1 MSDNNNREKTEEEI
15 ENDFNED
22 ISKMDKQNYDIENE
36 LTDYIPYTLTNSKRD
51 NETSGIS
58 LLKELED
65 KWENIEKNKQK
76 PIKLQKKKEK
86 HNNGMKRAYIKSL
99 VEESKQK
106 FMKTIQTMRMTYNAS
121 FEEFESYASN
131 AILKMENIKI
141 QNDQIRSQLE
151 AYDNATNKPIENN
164 NKEDIPSK
172 EQKKERTNT
181 KKSFLKQDDTI
192 PQSQNTIPLAYRGNL
207 FTCKEMTSIEGLVY
221 ETPSTTEGRKE
232 IIQKNFTIS
241 DSLANKMKSVYEDIT
256 APSQPILNSTT
267 NIEDNDKQDENNDT
281 NNIKINFNTGNSLY
295 TLEKQFDEIITK
307 IKPNLNGKISGAIIK
322 KDIDIKKEDDEYF
335 ESLAKEA
342 GYKKGKSN
350 SNLSENNQYN
360 FSNYFTDKKFSK
372 KIEENVKLLNN
383 VMSGEIVYKKKLM
396 NNDIQNK
403 NGMLNASYLR
413 NHSISLLNNTNSVVQ
428 DNKIYSKNK
437 FDDTISKIYQAN
449 ATKIQ
454 KLINGKS

>member
-106 FMKTIQTMRMTYNAS
+106 FMKKIQTMRMTYNAS

-164 NKEDIPSK
+164 SKEDIPSK

-342 GYKKGKSN
+342 GYKKGKSK

>member
-106 FMKTIQTMRMTYNAS
+106 FMKKIQTMRMTYNAS

-307 IKPNLNGKISGAIIK
+307 IKPNLNAKISGAIIK

>member
-106 FMKTIQTMRMTYNAS
+106 FMKKIQTMRMTYNAS

-256 APSQPILNSTT
+256 APSQPILSSTT

>member
-106 FMKTIQTMRMTYNAS
+106 FMKKIQTMRMTYNAS

-141 QNDQIRSQLE
+141 QNEQIRSQLE

-164 NKEDIPSK
+164 NKEAIPSK

-342 GYKKGKSN
+342 GYKKGKSK

-413 NHSISLLNNTNSVVQ
+413 NHSLSLMNNTNSVVQ

>member
-106 FMKTIQTMRMTYNAS
+106 FMKKIQTMRMTYNAS

-141 QNDQIRSQLE
+141 QNEQIRSQLE

-164 NKEDIPSK
+164 NKEAIPSK

-342 GYKKGKSN
+342 GYKKGKSK

>member
-36 LTDYIPYTLTNSKRD
+36 LTDYIPYTLTSSKRD

-99 VEESKQK
+99 IEESKQK
-106 FMKTIQTMRMTYNAS
+106 FMIRIQSMRMTYNAS
-121 FEEFESYASN
+121 FEEFESYASS

-151 AYDNATNKPIENN
+151 SYDNATNKPIENN
-164 NKEDIPSK
+164 NKEDIPNK
-172 EQKKERTNT
+172 DQRKERTNV

-192 PQSQNTIPLAYRGNL
+192 PQRENNIPLAYRGNL

-256 APSQPILNSTT
+256 APSQPILSS
-267 NIEDNDKQDENNDT
+267 NIEDNDKQEENNDT

>member
-106 FMKTIQTMRMTYNAS
+106 FMKKIQTMRMTYNAS

-256 APSQPILNSTT
+256 APSQPILHSTT

>member
-1 MSDNNNREKTEEEI
+1 MSDNNNRKKTEEEI

-36 LTDYIPYTLTNSKRD
+36 LTDYIPYTLTSSKRD

-99 VEESKQK
+99 IEESKQK
-106 FMKTIQTMRMTYNAS
+106 FMKRIQSMRMTYNAS
-121 FEEFESYASN
+121 FEEFESYASS

-151 AYDNATNKPIENN
+151 SYDNATNKPIENN
-164 NKEDIPSK
+164 NKEDIPNK
-172 EQKKERTNT
+172 DQRKERTNV

-192 PQSQNTIPLAYRGNL
+192 PQRENNIPLAYRGNL

-256 APSQPILNSTT
+256 APSQPILSS
-267 NIEDNDKQDENNDT
+267 NIEDNDKQEENNDT

-322 KDIDIKKEDDEYF
+322 KEIAIKKEDDEYF
-335 ESLAKEA
+335 ENLAKEA

-350 SNLSENNQYN
+350 SNLSENNQYT
-360 FSNYFTDKKFSK
+360 FYNYFTDKKFSK

-383 VMSGEIVYKKKLM
+383 VMSGENVYKKKLM

-413 NHSISLLNNTNSVVQ
+413 NHSLSLMNNTNSVVQ

>member
-106 FMKTIQTMRMTYNAS
+106 FMKKIQTMRMTYNAS

>member
-106 FMKTIQTMRMTYNAS
+106 FMKKIQTMRMTYNAS

-281 NNIKINFNTGNSLY
+281 NNIKINFNTGHSLY

>member
-106 FMKTIQTMRMTYNAS
+106 FMKKIQTMRMTYNAS

-141 QNDQIRSQLE
+141 QNEQIRSQLE

-164 NKEDIPSK
+164 NKEAIPSK

-342 GYKKGKSN
+342 GYKKGKSK

-454 KLINGKS
+454 KLISGKS

>member
-106 FMKTIQTMRMTYNAS
+106 FMKKIQTMRMTYNAS

-164 NKEDIPSK
+164 NKENIPSK

>member
-106 FMKTIQTMRMTYNAS
+106 FMKKIQTMRMTYNAS

-342 GYKKGKSN
+342 GYKKGKSK

>member
-106 FMKTIQTMRMTYNAS
+106 FMKKIQTMRMTYNAS

-256 APSQPILNSTT
+256 APSQPILHSTT

-295 TLEKQFDEIITK
+295 TLEKQFDQIITK

>member
-106 FMKTIQTMRMTYNAS
+106 FMKKIQTMRMTYNAS

-151 AYDNATNKPIENN
+151 AYDNATNKPIEDN

>member
-1 MSDNNNREKTEEEI
+1 MSDNNNRKKTEEEI

-36 LTDYIPYTLTNSKRD
+36 LTDYIPYTLTSSKRD

-99 VEESKQK
+99 IEESKQK
-106 FMKTIQTMRMTYNAS
+106 FMKRIQSMRMTYNAS
-121 FEEFESYASN
+121 FEEFESYASS

-151 AYDNATNKPIENN
+151 SYDNATNKPIENN
-164 NKEDIPSK
+164 NKEDIPNK
-172 EQKKERTNT
+172 DQRKERTNV

-192 PQSQNTIPLAYRGNL
+192 PQRENNIPLAYRGNL

-256 APSQPILNSTT
+256 APSQPILSS
-267 NIEDNDKQDENNDT
+267 NIEDNDKQEENNDT

-322 KDIDIKKEDDEYF
+322 KEIAIKKEEDEYF

-350 SNLSENNQYN
+350 SNLSENNQYT

-383 VMSGEIVYKKKLM
+383 VMSGENVYKKKLM

-413 NHSISLLNNTNSVVQ
+413 NHSLSLMNNTNSVVQ

-454 KLINGKS
+454 KLINGKN

>member
-1 MSDNNNREKTEEEI
+1 
-15 ENDFNED
+15 
-22 ISKMDKQNYDIENE
+22 MDKQNYDIENE

-106 FMKTIQTMRMTYNAS
+106 FMKKIQTMRMTYNAS

-172 EQKKERTNT
+172 EQKKERSNT

>member
-106 FMKTIQTMRMTYNAS
+106 FMKKIQTMRMTYNAS

-141 QNDQIRSQLE
+141 QNAQIRSQLE

-164 NKEDIPSK
+164 NKEAIPSK

-256 APSQPILNSTT
+256 APSQPILHSTT

>member
-1 MSDNNNREKTEEEI
+1 
-15 ENDFNED
+15 
-22 ISKMDKQNYDIENE
+22 
-36 LTDYIPYTLTNSKRD
+36 
-51 NETSGIS
+51 
-58 LLKELED
+58 
-65 KWENIEKNKQK
+65 
-76 PIKLQKKKEK
+76 
-86 HNNGMKRAYIKSL
+86 
-99 VEESKQK
+99 
-106 FMKTIQTMRMTYNAS
+106 
-121 FEEFESYASN
+121 
-131 AILKMENIKI
+131 
-141 QNDQIRSQLE
+141 
-151 AYDNATNKPIENN
+151 
-164 NKEDIPSK
+164 
-172 EQKKERTNT
+172 
-181 KKSFLKQDDTI
+181 
-192 PQSQNTIPLAYRGNL
+192 
-207 FTCKEMTSIEGLVY
+207 MTSIEGLVY

-241 DSLANKMKSVYEDIT
+241 DSLANKMKRVYEDIT

>member
-413 NHSISLLNNTNSVVQ
+413 NHSISLLNNTNSLVQ

>member
-106 FMKTIQTMRMTYNAS
+106 FMKKIQTMRMTYNAS

-141 QNDQIRSQLE
+141 QNEQIRSQLE

-342 GYKKGKSN
+342 GYKKGKSK

>member
-1 MSDNNNREKTEEEI
+1 MRDNNNREKTEEEI

-106 FMKTIQTMRMTYNAS
+106 FMKKIQTMRMTYNAS

>member
-36 LTDYIPYTLTNSKRD
+36 LTDYIPYTLTTSKRD

-106 FMKTIQTMRMTYNAS
+106 FMKKIQTMRMTYNAS

>member
-36 LTDYIPYTLTNSKRD
+36 LTDYIPYTLTSSKRD

-99 VEESKQK
+99 IEESKQK
-106 FMKTIQTMRMTYNAS
+106 FMKRIQSMRMPYNAS
-121 FEEFESYASN
+121 FEEFESYASS
-131 AILKMENIKI
+131 AIRKMENIKI

-151 AYDNATNKPIENN
+151 SYDNATNKPIENN
-164 NKEDIPSK
+164 NKEDIPNK
-172 EQKKERTNT
+172 DQRKERTNV

-192 PQSQNTIPLAYRGNL
+192 PQRENNIPLAYRGNL

-221 ETPSTTEGRKE
+221 ETPSTMEGRKE

-256 APSQPILNSTT
+256 APSQPILSS
-267 NIEDNDKQDENNDT
+267 NIEDNDKQEENNDT

-322 KDIDIKKEDDEYF
+322 KEIAIKKEDDEYF

-350 SNLSENNQYN
+350 SNLSENNQYT

-383 VMSGEIVYKKKLM
+383 VMSGENVYKKKLM

-413 NHSISLLNNTNSVVQ
+413 NHSLSLMNNTNSVVQ

-454 KLINGKS
+454 KLINGKN

>member
-1 MSDNNNREKTEEEI
+1 MSDNNNRKKTEEEI

-36 LTDYIPYTLTNSKRD
+36 LTDYIPYTLTSSKRD

-99 VEESKQK
+99 IEESKQK
-106 FMKTIQTMRMTYNAS
+106 FMKRIQSMRMTYNAS
-121 FEEFESYASN
+121 FEEFESYASS

-151 AYDNATNKPIENN
+151 SYDHATNKPIENN
-164 NKEDIPSK
+164 NKEDIPNK
-172 EQKKERTNT
+172 DQRKERTNE

-192 PQSQNTIPLAYRGNL
+192 PQRENNIPLAYRGNL

-256 APSQPILNSTT
+256 APSQPILSS
-267 NIEDNDKQDENNDT
+267 NIEDNDKQEENNDT

-322 KDIDIKKEDDEYF
+322 KEIAIKKEEDEYF

-350 SNLSENNQYN
+350 SNLSENNQYT

-383 VMSGEIVYKKKLM
+383 VMSGENVYKKKLM

-413 NHSISLLNNTNSVVQ
+413 NHSLSLMNNTNSVVQ

-454 KLINGKS
+454 KLINGKN

>member
-106 FMKTIQTMRMTYNAS
+106 FMKKIQTMRMTYNAS

-164 NKEDIPSK
+164 NKEDIQSK

-307 IKPNLNGKISGAIIK
+307 IKQNLNGKISGAIIK

>member
-1 MSDNNNREKTEEEI
+1 MSDNNIPEKTEEEI

-22 ISKMDKQNYDIENE
+22 ISKMDKQNYDIDNE

-65 KWENIEKNKQK
+65 KWENIEKNKQR

-86 HNNGMKRAYIKSL
+86 HNNSMKRAYIKSL
-99 VEESKQK
+99 IDESKLK
-106 FMKTIQTMRMTYNAS
+106 FMKRIQTMRMNYNAS
-121 FEEFESYASN
+121 FEEFESYASS

-141 QNDQIRSQLE
+141 QNDQIKSQLE
-151 AYDNATNKPIENN
+151 SYDNATNKQIENN
-164 NKEDIPSK
+164 NKADIPNQ
-172 EQKKERTNT
+172 EAKKEKT
-181 KKSFLKQDDTI
+181 KKSFLKQDDSI
-192 PQSQNTIPLAYRGNL
+192 YQKQNNIPLAYRGNL

-232 IIQKNFTIS
+232 IIQKNVTIS

-267 NIEDNDKQDENNDT
+267 NIEDNDKQEESNET
-281 NNIKINFNTGNSLY
+281 NNIKINFNSGSSLY

-307 IKPNLNGKISGAIIK
+307 IKPNLNGKISGTIIN

-350 SNLSENNQYN
+350 SSLSDNQYN

-383 VMSGEIVYKKKLM
+383 VMTGEIVYKKKLL
-396 NNDIQNK
+396 NNEMQNK

-413 NHSISLLNNTNSVVQ
+413 NRSISLMNNTNSVIQ

-454 KLINGKS
+454 KLINAKS

>member
-106 FMKTIQTMRMTYNAS
+106 FMKKIQTMRMTYNAS

-342 GYKKGKSN
+342 GYKKGKSK

-396 NNDIQNK
+396 YNDIQNK